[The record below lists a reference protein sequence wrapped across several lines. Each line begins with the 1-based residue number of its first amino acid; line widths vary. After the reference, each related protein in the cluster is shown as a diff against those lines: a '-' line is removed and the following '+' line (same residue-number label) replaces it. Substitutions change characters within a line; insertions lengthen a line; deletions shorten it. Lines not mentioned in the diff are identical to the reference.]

1 MDLLNQLACL
11 LYTVL
16 GKKRWQKLTLSFS
29 LYHLLTLLYC
39 FKVSVQLLATCC
51 YLIHLSYS
59 LWGVNVFTSAP
70 AHPDLGVLL

>member
-16 GKKRWQKLTLSFS
+16 GEKRQQKLTLSFS
-29 LYHLLTLLYC
+29 LYHSLTLLYC

-59 LWGVNVFTSAP
+59 LWGINVYTSAP
-70 AHPDLGVLL
+70 AHLNLEILL

>member
-29 LYHLLTLLYC
+29 LYHSLTLLYC
-39 FKVSVQLLATCC
+39 FKVSVQLLAHCVLIVNC
-51 YLIHLSYS
+51 YLIHLFLITVGHQCLHKHSC
-59 LWGVNVFTSAP
+59 TS
-70 AHPDLGVLL
+70 

>member
-1 MDLLNQLACL
+1 MVLSAKILTLQLLLMYCEADQMDLLNQLPCL

-29 LYHLLTLLYC
+29 LYHSLTLLYC

-51 YLIHLSYS
+51 
-59 LWGVNVFTSAP
+59 
-70 AHPDLGVLL
+70 